1 MITIYHN
8 PRCSKSREGLTYLED
23 KGVSYKITKYLD
35 EPLTKEE
42 LTDLL
47 RKLNYTPIELVRT
60 KEAIWKEL
68 TQDKDLSD
76 DEIIE
81 AMVAHPRLIE
91 RPIIINGDKA
101 VVARPTENID
111 KVL

>member
-23 KGVSYKITKYLD
+23 KGVQYKITKYLD

-42 LTDLL
+42 LTDILK
-47 RKLNYTPIELVRT
+47 KLDYKPLELVRT
-60 KEAIWKEL
+60 KEEIWKEL
-68 TQDKDLSD
+68 TKDKNLNDV
-76 DEIIE
+76 EIIE
-81 AMVAHPRLIE
+81 AMVKYPRLIE

-101 VVARPTENID
+101 VVARPSEKID
-111 KVL
+111 EII

>member
-1 MITIYHN
+1 MIEIFHN
-8 PRCSKSREGLTYLED
+8 PRCSKSREGLTYLES
-23 KGVSYKITKYLD
+23 KGLEYKITKYLD

-47 RKLNYTPIELVRT
+47 GKLNYKAIELVRT

-68 TQDKDLSD
+68 TQGKELTEDQ
-76 DEIIE
+76 IIE
-81 AMVAHPRLIE
+81 LMIQNPRLIE

-111 KVL
+111 TII

>member
-23 KGVSYKITKYLD
+23 KGVQYKITKYLD

-42 LTDLL
+42 LTDILK
-47 RKLNYTPIELVRT
+47 KLNFKPIELVRT
-60 KEAIWKEL
+60 KEEIWKEL
-68 TQDKDLSD
+68 TKDKNLD
-76 DEIIE
+76 DNEIIE
-81 AMVAHPRLIE
+81 AMVKYPRLIE

-101 VVARPTENID
+101 VIARPTENID
-111 KVL
+111 TII

>member
-23 KGVSYKITKYLD
+23 KGVQYKITKYLD

-42 LTDLL
+42 LTDIL
-47 RKLNYTPIELVRT
+47 RKLNFKPIDLVRT
-60 KEAIWKEL
+60 KEEIWKEL
-68 TQDKDLSD
+68 TKDKNLD
-76 DEIIE
+76 DNEIIE
-81 AMVAHPRLIE
+81 AMIKHPRLIE

-101 VVARPTENID
+101 VIARPAENID
-111 KVL
+111 TII

>member
-23 KGVSYKITKYLD
+23 KGVQYKITKYLD

-42 LTDLL
+42 LTDILK
-47 RKLNYTPIELVRT
+47 KLDYKPLELVRT
-60 KEAIWKEL
+60 KEEIWKEL
-68 TQDKDLSD
+68 TKDKNLNDA
-76 DEIIE
+76 EIIE
-81 AMVAHPRLIE
+81 AMVKYPRLIE

-101 VVARPTENID
+101 VVARPTEKID
-111 KVL
+111 EII